1 MQYFSFSVSK
11 VIVHSQSIRPP
22 LLRCS
27 TPSFVHA
34 FYCSNGAL
42 TQSVSYSPPHTTA
55 TAWAHSKLHMIYNE
69 YVWQSV
75 MSAIATATNGIN
87 YYVVCSAIFHLPPN
101 KCTHFRFVHRNLFRK
116 IFSCLFN
123 LVVQVHRNRFRSMPT
138 WVQSEQCV
146 RSRLK
151 RTHIQF
157 HFNLCVGEL
166 FCSECK
172 LPRKT
177 KTWVRFQM
185 CIGEPGTH
193 ERNILNRVRTPIE
206 IFEKKCWM
214 SWRWH
219 TFVAARLG
227 IASPTSHQPSEVS
240 FWTSLFHPA
249 FHCFAAPTTRP
260 TSLIFTFHFIKKI
273 IFILSSISGKLL
285 VACAF

>member
-1 MQYFSFSVSK
+1 MF
-11 VIVHSQSIRPP
+11 
-22 LLRCS
+22 
-27 TPSFVHA
+27 HA
-34 FYCSNGAL
+34 FVRPRILLFKL

-87 YYVVCSAIFHLPPN
+87 YFVVCSAIFHLPPN

-116 IFSCLFN
+116 IFSRLFH

-166 FCSECK
+166 LQIAEKNENLSAIRDVHRRTGYARAEHF
-172 LPRKT
+172 
-177 KTWVRFQM
+177 
-185 CIGEPGTH
+185 EPGTH
-193 ERNILNRVRTPIE
+193 ADRN
-206 IFEKKCWM
+206 FWKKCWM

-285 VACAF
+285 VAYAF